1 MSKKKGTNNKKNAK
15 AQEKVQNLEQNEV
28 VEKDINKPNETKT
41 SDNESTKVSKEAKK
55 VDVAKADKK
64 AKKDTKTKKHFFKD
78 FKAELKKVIWPTSK
92 QLANNTFAVIVVVL
106 IIAVVVFV
114 LDFAF
119 ENINAN
125 GINKIKQ
132 IVESQN
138 VQTNSETN
146 SQTNNSTNIEVV
158 TNSENVEVQNNTNS
172 ENTNNTTSNT
182 QN

>member
-64 AKKDTKTKKHFFKD
+64 AKKDTKTQKHFFKD
-78 FKAELKKVIWPTSK
+78 FKAELKKVIWPTPK

>member
-1 MSKKKGTNNKKNAK
+1 M
-15 AQEKVQNLEQNEV
+15 
-28 VEKDINKPNETKT
+28 
-41 SDNESTKVSKEAKK
+41 
-55 VDVAKADKK
+55 
-64 AKKDTKTKKHFFKD
+64 
-78 FKAELKKVIWPTSK
+78 
-92 QLANNTFAVIVVVL
+92 
-106 IIAVVVFV
+106 VFV

-132 IVESQN
+132 IVRSQN

-146 SQTNNSTNIEVV
+146 SQANNSTNIEVV

>member
-78 FKAELKKVIWPTSK
+78 FKAELKKVIWPTPK

-138 VQTNSETN
+138 VQTN
-146 SQTNNSTNIEVV
+146 NSTNIEVV

-172 ENTNNTTSNT
+172 ENTNNATSNT

>member
-78 FKAELKKVIWPTSK
+78 FKAELKKVIWPTPK
-92 QLANNTFAVIVVVL
+92 QLANNTFAVIL

>member
-78 FKAELKKVIWPTSK
+78 FKAELKKVIWPTPK

-138 VQTNSETN
+138 VQTN
-146 SQTNNSTNIEVV
+146 NSTNIEVV

>member
-64 AKKDTKTKKHFFKD
+64 AKKD
-78 FKAELKKVIWPTSK
+78 FKAELKKVIWPTPK

>member
-78 FKAELKKVIWPTSK
+78 FKAELKKVICLI
-92 QLANNTFAVIVVVL
+92 QLLMFFYYY
-106 IIAVVVFV
+106 FV
-114 LDFAF
+114 LNILQTFF
-119 ENINAN
+119 EHLQLFLLFIPFFLD
-125 GINKIKQ
+125 IIFSPLKDYF
-132 IVESQN
+132 VSLCVVRFPQN
-138 VQTNSETN
+138 LQYLAISNLSVLFFLFFC
-146 SQTNNSTNIEVV
+146 VV
-158 TNSENVEVQNNTNS
+158 
-172 ENTNNTTSNT
+172 
-182 QN
+182 